1 MIELAKHQ
9 NGIIYYK
16 LDNPYEL
23 DKLKFGEFIYFKK
36 YLGMS
41 DYIGNFKSWLKRS
54 NVLIIVAVSQNK
66 VVGWVMNEKWSEPSI
81 DGKPVVVL
89 RAVEVS
95 PEITKSGIGRGLF
108 NLTSMAV
115 YGHIITKPVNEIAKS
130 FFQSMKFISPSQ
142 SSPINLSNHPGYMVL
157 KYDINRKLGV
167 ADGLTIHEDAVFNC
181 KSLLFPS
188 DMVEIIKEE
197 AARKKLAEK
206 SDSGVENAVLQ
217 DSKTTKAKK
226 TTMETKAA
234 PSTSIS
240 QSDKSSVQKNV
251 SHSSTKTNNNKPQTL
266 DDSAIGT
273 FMAMQKMMTPCTC
286 GEFKAKKYQVSN
298 DREGIAIVCAVCG
311 RERYFLPQKR
321 V

>member
-1 MIELAKHQ
+1 MIELARHQ
-9 NGIIYYK
+9 NGITYYK

-41 DYIGNFKSWLKRS
+41 DYVGNFKSWLKRS

-66 VVGWVMNEKWSEPSI
+66 VVGWVMNERWSEPSI
-81 DGKPVVVL
+81 DGKPVFVL

-95 PEITKSGIGRGLF
+95 PDITKSGIGRTLF
-108 NLTSMAV
+108 NLTYMAI
-115 YGHIITKPVNEIAKS
+115 YGHIITKPVNETAKS
-130 FFQSMKFISPSQ
+130 FFWSMKFISPDQ

-157 KYDINRKLGV
+157 KYDLNRRLGV
-167 ADGLTIHEDAVFNC
+167 VDGLTIHEDVVFKC

-188 DMVEIIKEE
+188 EMVEIIKEE

-206 SDSGVENAVLQ
+206 SESDVGNMVSEDNNATNATNVTNATNATN
-217 DSKTTKAKK
+217 TTN
-226 TTMETKAA
+226 TTSSSPK
-234 PSTSIS
+234 S
-240 QSDKSSVQKNV
+240 QSDQSSAV
-251 SHSSTKTNNNKPQTL
+251 S
-266 DDSAIGT
+266 DDSVIGK
-273 FMAMQKMMTPCTC
+273 FMAMQKMMTPCKC

-298 DREGIAIVCAVCG
+298 EREGIAIICAGCN

>member
-1 MIELAKHQ
+1 MIELARHQ
-9 NGIIYYK
+9 NGITYYK

-41 DYIGNFKSWLKRS
+41 DYVGNFKSWLKRS
-54 NVLIIVAVSQNK
+54 NVLLIVAVSQNK
-66 VVGWVMNEKWSEPSI
+66 VVGWVMNERWSEPSI
-81 DGKPVVVL
+81 DGKPVFAL

-95 PEITKSGIGRGLF
+95 PDVTKSGIGRGLF

-130 FFQSMKFISPSQ
+130 FFWSMKFVSPDQ

-157 KYDINRKLGV
+157 KYDISRRLGV
-167 ADGLTIHEDAVFNC
+167 VDGLTIYEDAVFKC

-188 DMVEIIKEE
+188 DMVELIKEE

-206 SDSGVENAVLQ
+206 SESDVGNVASEDNKAMKATNA
-217 DSKTTKAKK
+217 
-226 TTMETKAA
+226 
-234 PSTSIS
+234 TSSSPES
-240 QSDKSSVQKNV
+240 QSDQSSAV
-251 SHSSTKTNNNKPQTL
+251 SE
-266 DDSAIGT
+266 DSAIDK

-286 GEFKAKKYQVSN
+286 GEFRAKKYQVST
-298 DREGIAIVCAVCG
+298 DRDGIAIVCAGCG

>member
-1 MIELAKHQ
+1 MIELARHQ
-9 NGIIYYK
+9 NGITYYK

-41 DYIGNFKSWLKRS
+41 DYVGNFKSWLKRS

-66 VVGWVMNEKWSEPSI
+66 VVGWVMNERWSEPSI
-81 DGKPVVVL
+81 DGKPVFAL

-95 PEITKSGIGRGLF
+95 PDVTKSGIGRGLF

-130 FFQSMKFISPSQ
+130 FFWSMKFVSPDQ

-157 KYDINRKLGV
+157 KYDISRRLGV
-167 ADGLTIHEDAVFNC
+167 VDGLTIHEDAVFKC

-188 DMVEIIKEE
+188 DMVELIKEE

-206 SDSGVENAVLQ
+206 SESDVGNVASEDNKVMKATNA
-217 DSKTTKAKK
+217 
-226 TTMETKAA
+226 
-234 PSTSIS
+234 TSSSPKS
-240 QSDKSSVQKNV
+240 QSDQSSAV
-251 SHSSTKTNNNKPQTL
+251 SE
-266 DDSAIGT
+266 DSAIGK

-298 DREGIAIVCAVCG
+298 DREGIAIVCAGCG
-311 RERYFLPQKR
+311 RERYFLPHKR

>member
-1 MIELAKHQ
+1 MIELAKHE

-81 DGKPVVVL
+81 DGKPVFVL

-95 PEITKSGIGRGLF
+95 PEITKGGIGRGLF

-130 FFQSMKFISPSQ
+130 FFWSMKFISPEQ
-142 SSPINLSNHPGYMVL
+142 GSPINLSNHPGYMVL
-157 KYDINRKLGV
+157 KYDISRRLGV
-167 ADGLTIHEDAVFNC
+167 VDGLTIHEDAVFKC

-188 DMVEIIKEE
+188 DMVELIKEE
-197 AARKKLAEK
+197 VARKKFAEK
-206 SDSGVENAVLQ
+206 SESGVGDVASE
-217 DSKTTKAKK
+217 DTKA
-226 TTMETKAA
+226 MKATNA
-234 PSTSIS
+234 SNVKNGTNATASSPKS
-240 QSDKSSVQKNV
+240 QSGQSSAV
-251 SHSSTKTNNNKPQTL
+251 SG
-266 DDSAIGT
+266 DSAIGE

-298 DREGIAIVCAVCG
+298 DREGIAIVCAGCG

>member
-9 NGIIYYK
+9 NGITYYK
-16 LDNPYEL
+16 LDTPYEL

-41 DYIGNFKSWLKRS
+41 DYVGNFKSWLKRS

-66 VVGWVMNEKWSEPSI
+66 VVGWVMNEIWSEPSI
-81 DGKPVVVL
+81 DGKPVVAL

-130 FFQSMKFISPSQ
+130 FFQSMKFISPDQ
-142 SSPINLSNHPGYMVL
+142 NSPINLSNHPGYMVL
-157 KYDINRKLGV
+157 KYDAGRRLGV
-167 ADGLTIHEDAVFNC
+167 VDGLTIHEDAVFKC

-206 SDSGVENAVLQ
+206 SESGVENAVLQ
-217 DSKTTKAKK
+217 DSKTTKA
-226 TTMETKAA
+226 
-234 PSTSIS
+234 TSSSLKS
-240 QSDKSSVQKNV
+240 QSDKSSVQKDV
-251 SHSSTKTNNNKPQTL
+251 AHSSTKTNNSKPQTL

-286 GEFKAKKYQVSN
+286 GEFRAKKYQVLN
-298 DREGIAIVCAVCG
+298 EREGIAIVCAGCG